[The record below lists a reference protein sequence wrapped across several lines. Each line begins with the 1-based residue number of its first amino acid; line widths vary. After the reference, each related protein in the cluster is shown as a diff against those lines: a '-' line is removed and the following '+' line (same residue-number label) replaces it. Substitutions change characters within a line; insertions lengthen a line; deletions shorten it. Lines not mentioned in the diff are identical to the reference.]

1 MKSAIGWPAILTA
14 GSYLLV
20 DTPTITPLVDLLVD
34 IVCSEPIT

>member
-1 MKSAIGWPAILTA
+1 MNRRKTRIAVTA

-20 DTPTITPLVDLLVD
+20 DTPTITALVDLLVD